1 MREHPGLSETVL
13 QECLDIW
20 LLEHLSECG
29 FTFSENYPDSLFVYR
44 SSVRDL
50 AEQLAALVWR
60 MVEPLEGGKGGQPF
74 YGPVDQVPSQPV
86 DKPHRCVECEGRG
99 WKATRCTNCD
109 GVPWSK

>member
-1 MREHPGLSETVL
+1 MSREHPGLSETVL

-29 FTFSENYPDSLFVYR
+29 FTFSTNYPDNLFVYR

-60 MVEPLEGGKGGQPF
+60 MVGPVDQAPSQPS
-74 YGPVDQVPSQPV
+74 PVDQVPSQPV
-86 DKPHRCVECEGRG
+86 DKAHRCVECQGRG
-99 WKATRCTNCD
+99 WKVTATLCTKCD
-109 GVPWSK
+109 GK

>member
-1 MREHPGLSETVL
+1 MTREHPGLSETVL

-20 LLEHLSECG
+20 LLEHLSKCG
-29 FTFSENYPDSLFVYR
+29 FTFSTDYPDSLFVYR

-60 MVEPLEGGKGGQPF
+60 MVAPQPELGFKPPFGGPR
-74 YGPVDQVPSQPV
+74 QPV
-86 DKPHRCVECEGRG
+86 ERVTCVECQGRG